1 MALNTGSGGS
11 PTAEMNVTPLIDV
24 LLVLLIIFMIITP
37 TAPNGLQAYLPQQH
51 GKESN
56 GDLSIVLQ
64 LLANPTDERPD
75 LAINQQKLGWPELQ
89 KRLIDIYKSR
99 ADGVLFIKSDSNV
112 NFEYVAEIIDSARAV
127 KINRVALMP

>member
-1 MALNTGSGGS
+1 MAFTTRSGGS
-11 PTAEMNVTPLIDV
+11 PSAEMNVTPLIDV

-37 TAPNGLQAYLPQQH
+37 TAPSGLEAYLPQQH

-56 GDLSIVLQ
+56 PDLPIVLQ
-64 LLANPTDERPD
+64 LLANPSDERPD
-75 LAINQQKLGWPELQ
+75 LAINQQKLGWPDLR

-112 NFEYVAEIIDSARAV
+112 NFEYVAEIIDSARGV
-127 KINRVALMP
+127 KISRVALMP